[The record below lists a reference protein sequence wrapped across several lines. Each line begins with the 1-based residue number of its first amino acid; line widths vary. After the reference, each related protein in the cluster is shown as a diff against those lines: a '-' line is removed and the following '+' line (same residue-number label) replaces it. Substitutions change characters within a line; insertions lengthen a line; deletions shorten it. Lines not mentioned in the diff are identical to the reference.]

1 MWEALFAL
9 AIAAFLVL
17 TGAAI
22 VMDKMQ
28 DQSSENQ
35 I

>member
-1 MWEALFAL
+1 MWEALLAFAST
-9 AIAAFLVL
+9 AFLVL

-22 VMDKMQ
+22 VMEKMQ

-35 I
+35 V